1 MGGHRGQLKS
11 SVAVILDERTITVS
25 AFAVAPTKR
34 RVRRVVISLVFLL
47 VLLTVGTGAAYQAL
61 LSNTERT
68 NLKQAALLPAPDA
81 FLTPGAVVK
90 DGNRIVLAEFTGAAR
105 RNVTL
110 DSSWSMADLR
120 SLASALEGIG
130 PLSGKIGTYVD
141 TCLETSRG
149 WARIGTYADTC
160 LETSRVVARSRLWIT
175 RPSCTRGQALSSAWL
190 LRRTEWDSTRGYRSV
205 ARRPGGPA
213 YRSSS

>member
-47 VLLTVGTGAAYQAL
+47 VLLTVGTCAAYQAL

-105 RNVTL
+105 RGVTSPSTAPGPWL
-110 DSSWSMADLR
+110 TFALWPQLLR
-120 SLASALEGIG
+120 ASARLAGR
-130 PLSGKIGTYVD
+130 SG
-141 TCLETSRG
+141 RM
-149 WARIGTYADTC
+149 
-160 LETSRVVARSRLWIT
+160 
-175 RPSCTRGQALSSAWL
+175 
-190 LRRTEWDSTRGYRSV
+190 STRVWKRPEAGRESGRMPTRV
-205 ARRPGGPA
+205 WKRPGSWRGA
-213 YRSSS
+213 ACG